1 VLEPSA
7 IGFRYY
13 TASRFDGSW
22 CSLRRMAEIRVEHT
36 FKCSEET
43 FWTKVFFDDEYNRRL
58 FQEILKFPV
67 WRVAKSEERGDEV
80 HRTIEA
86 APPIGDLPGPLK
98 AVVGDSAGYEERG
111 VFNKKTHRYR
121 VQVVP
126 NRMSDKISVVVEMWT
141 EPLGEGQC
149 KRFARATATAKI
161 FGVGGM
167 LEKKLLSDLER
178 SYEKSASFTNTFVT
192 EKGL

>member
-1 VLEPSA
+1 MLTCA
-7 IGFRYY
+7 
-13 TASRFDGSW
+13 A
-22 CSLRRMAEIRVEHT
+22 MAEILVEHV

-43 FWTKVFFDDEYNRRL
+43 FWTKVFFDDDYNRRL
-58 FQEILKFPV
+58 FKEVLKFPV
-67 WRVAKSEERGDEV
+67 WHVLKTEERGDEV
-80 HRTIEA
+80 LRTIEA
-86 APPIGDLPGPLK
+86 SPPVGDLPGPLK

-111 VFNKKTHRYR
+111 VFNRKTRRYR

-126 NRMSDKISVVVEMWT
+126 NRLSDKISVIVEMWT

-167 LEKKLLSDLER
+167 LEKKMLGDLER
-178 SYEKSASFTNTFVT
+178 SYEKSAAFTNTFVG

>member
-1 VLEPSA
+1 
-7 IGFRYY
+7 
-13 TASRFDGSW
+13 
-22 CSLRRMAEIRVEHT
+22 MAEIRVEHV

-43 FWTKVFFDDEYNRRL
+43 FWTKVFFDAEYNRRL

-67 WRVAKSEERGDEV
+67 WRVAKSEMRGDEV
-80 HRTIEA
+80 FQTIVA
-86 APPIGDLPGPLK
+86 SPPVGDLPGALK
-98 AVVGDSAGYEERG
+98 AIVGDNAGYEERG

-126 NRMSDKISVVVEMWT
+126 NRMSDKIQVDVEMWT
-141 EPLGEGQC
+141 EAMGDAQC

-161 FGVGGM
+161 FGVGGL

-178 SYEKSASFTNTFVT
+178 SYEKSATFTNTFVA

>member
-1 VLEPSA
+1 
-7 IGFRYY
+7 
-13 TASRFDGSW
+13 
-22 CSLRRMAEIRVEHT
+22 MAEIRVEHV

-43 FWTKVFFDDEYNRRL
+43 FWTKVFFDDEYNRKL

-67 WRVAKSEERGDEV
+67 WRVAKTEERGDEV
-80 HRTIEA
+80 LRTIEA
-86 APPIGDLPGPLK
+86 SPPVGDLPGPLK
-98 AVVGDSAGYEERG
+98 AVVGDNAGYEERG
-111 VFNKKTHRYR
+111 VFNKKTHRYN

-126 NRMSDKISVVVEMWT
+126 NRMSDKISVNVEMWT
-141 EPLGEGQC
+141 EALGENQC

-161 FGVGGM
+161 FGIGGM

-178 SYEKSASFTNTFVT
+178 SYEKSATFTNAFVS

>member
-1 VLEPSA
+1 MKPLA
-7 IGFRYY
+7 LG
-13 TASRFDGSW
+13 A
-22 CSLRRMAEIRVEHT
+22 SLRVMAEIRVEHV

-67 WRVAKSEERGDEV
+67 WRVAKTEERGDEV
-80 HRTIEA
+80 LRTIEA
-86 APPIGDLPGPLK
+86 SPPVGDLPGPLK
-98 AVVGDSAGYEERG
+98 AIVGDNAGYEERG
-111 VFNKKTHRYR
+111 VFNTKTRRYK
-121 VQVVP
+121 VLVVP

-141 EPLGEGQC
+141 EPMGDTQC
-149 KRFARATATAKI
+149 KRFAKATASAKI

-167 LEKKLLSDLER
+167 LEKKMLSDLER
-178 SYEKSASFTNTFVT
+178 SYEKSATFTNTFVA

>member
-1 VLEPSA
+1 
-7 IGFRYY
+7 
-13 TASRFDGSW
+13 
-22 CSLRRMAEIRVEHT
+22 MAEIRVEHG
-36 FKCSEET
+36 FNCSEET

-58 FQEILKFPV
+58 FKEILKFPV
-67 WRVAKSEERGDEV
+67 WRVLKSEERGDEV

-86 APPIGDLPGPLK
+86 SPPIGDLPGALK
-98 AVVGDSAGYEERG
+98 AIVGDNAGYEERG
-111 VFNKKTHRYR
+111 VFNKKTRRYR

-141 EPLGEGQC
+141 EPAGDNQC
-149 KRFARATATAKI
+149 KRFAKATATAKI

-167 LEKKLLSDLER
+167 LEKKMLSDLER
-178 SYEKSASFTNTFVT
+178 SYEKSASFTNTFVA

>member
-1 VLEPSA
+1 VLASA
-7 IGFRYY
+7 V
-13 TASRFDGSW
+13 
-22 CSLRRMAEIRVEHT
+22 MAEMLVEHV

-58 FQEILKFPV
+58 FLELLKFPV
-67 WRVAKSEERGDEV
+67 WRVIKSEEHGDEV
-80 HRTIEA
+80 RRTIEA
-86 APPIGDLPGPLK
+86 SPPIGDLPGPLK

-111 VFNKKTHRYR
+111 VFDKKTRRYR

-126 NRMSDKISVVVEMWT
+126 NRMSDKINVSVEMWT
-141 EPLGEGQC
+141 EPMGDAQC

-161 FGVGGM
+161 FGVGGL
-167 LEKKLLSDLER
+167 LEKKLLADLER
-178 SYEKSASFTNTFVT
+178 SYEKSAAFTNTFVG

>member
-1 VLEPSA
+1 
-7 IGFRYY
+7 
-13 TASRFDGSW
+13 
-22 CSLRRMAEIRVEHT
+22 MAEIRVQHV

-67 WRVAKSEERGDEV
+67 WRVKKSEEAGDEV
-80 HRTIEA
+80 RRTIEA
-86 APPIGDLPGPLK
+86 SPPVGDLPGPLK
-98 AVVGDSAGYEERG
+98 AVVGDNAGYEERG
-111 VFNKKTHRYR
+111 VFNKKTHRYK

-126 NRMSDKISVVVEMWT
+126 NRMSDKISVNVEMWT
-141 EPLGEGQC
+141 ESLGDNQC
-149 KRFARATATAKI
+149 KRYATATASAKI
-161 FGVGGM
+161 FGIGGM

-178 SYEKSASFTNTFVT
+178 SYEKSAAFTNTFVS

>member
-1 VLEPSA
+1 
-7 IGFRYY
+7 
-13 TASRFDGSW
+13 
-22 CSLRRMAEIRVEHT
+22 MAEIRVEHV

-58 FQEILKFPV
+58 FTEQLRFPT
-67 WRVAKSEERGDEV
+67 WRVKSSEERGDQV
-80 HRTIEA
+80 LRTIEA
-86 APPIGDLPGPLK
+86 SPPIGDLPGPLK

-111 VFNKKTHRYR
+111 VFDKKTHRYN

-126 NRMSDKISVVVEMWT
+126 NRMADKISVNVEMWT
-141 EPLGEGQC
+141 EPLGDNQC
-149 KRFARATATAKI
+149 KRYARATATAKI

-167 LEKKLLSDLER
+167 LEKKLLADLER
-178 SYEKSASFTNTFVT
+178 SYEKSAAFTNTFVS

>member
-1 VLEPSA
+1 
-7 IGFRYY
+7 
-13 TASRFDGSW
+13 
-22 CSLRRMAEIRVEHT
+22 MAEIRVEHV

-58 FQEILKFPV
+58 FKEILKFPV
-67 WRVAKSEERGDEV
+67 WRVAKSEEHGDEV

-86 APPIGDLPGPLK
+86 SPPIGDLPGALK
-98 AVVGDSAGYEERG
+98 AVVGDNAGYEERG
-111 VFNKKTHRYR
+111 VFNKKTRRYR

-141 EPLGEGQC
+141 EPAGDNQC
-149 KRFARATATAKI
+149 KRFAKATATAKI

-167 LEKKLLSDLER
+167 LEKKMLSDLER
-178 SYEKSASFTNTFVT
+178 SYEKSASFTNTFVA

>member
-1 VLEPSA
+1 
-7 IGFRYY
+7 
-13 TASRFDGSW
+13 
-22 CSLRRMAEIRVEHT
+22 MAEIRVEHV

-43 FWTKVFFDDEYNRRL
+43 FWTKVFFDDDYNRRL
-58 FQEILKFPV
+58 FQEILKFPA

-80 HRTIEA
+80 HRTVEA
-86 APPIGDLPGPLK
+86 SPPIGDLPGPLK
-98 AVVGDSAGYEERG
+98 AVIGDNAGYEERG
-111 VFNKKTHRYR
+111 VFNKATRRYR

-141 EPLGEGQC
+141 EPMGDQQC
-149 KRFARATATAKI
+149 KRLARATATAKI

-178 SYEKSASFTNTFVT
+178 SYEKSAAFTNTFVA

>member
-1 VLEPSA
+1 
-7 IGFRYY
+7 
-13 TASRFDGSW
+13 
-22 CSLRRMAEIRVEHT
+22 MAEIRVEHS

-67 WRVAKSEERGDEV
+67 WRVLKSEEHGDEV

-86 APPIGDLPGPLK
+86 APPIGDLPGALK

-111 VFNKKTHRYR
+111 VFNKKTRRYR

-141 EPLGEGQC
+141 EPLGDAQC

-167 LEKKLLSDLER
+167 LEKKMLSDLER
-178 SYEKSASFTNTFVT
+178 SYEKSASFTNTFIA

>member
-1 VLEPSA
+1 MS
-7 IGFRYY
+7 
-13 TASRFDGSW
+13 
-22 CSLRRMAEIRVEHT
+22 EIRVEHV

-67 WRVAKSEERGDEV
+67 WRVLKSEEQGDEV

-86 APPIGDLPGPLK
+86 APPIGDLPGALK

-111 VFNKKTHRYR
+111 VFNKKTHKYR
-121 VQVVP
+121 VEVVP
-126 NRMSDKISVVVEMWT
+126 NRMSDKISVVVDMWT
-141 EPLGEGQC
+141 EPLGDKEC
-149 KRFARATATAKI
+149 KRFAKATATAKI
-161 FGVGGM
+161 FGVGGL
-167 LEKKLLSDLER
+167 LEKKLLGDLER
-178 SYEKSASFTNTFVT
+178 SYAKSAAFTNTFVA